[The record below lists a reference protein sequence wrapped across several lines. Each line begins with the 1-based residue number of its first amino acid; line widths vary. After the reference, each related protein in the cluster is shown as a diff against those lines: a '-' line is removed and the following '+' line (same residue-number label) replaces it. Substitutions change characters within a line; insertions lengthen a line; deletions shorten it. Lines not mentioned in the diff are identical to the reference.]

1 MKHKLFIII
10 SCIILSALIFVGCG
24 NSSKEAPESGSQV
37 SDNSNDSKDGL
48 PPLEK
53 DLKDLYKNAETIYY
67 NIVFGNF
74 NCDTSKKIEKDSF
87 IYYKV
92 DEPEFDS
99 YDEFQTYLSNYF
111 SEDFIN
117 REILSPNSVRF
128 IKDDKG
134 DLYMMDASRGS
145 NIFYAGH
152 VFHDVK
158 TSDSQITFTAT
169 AYYSNSQEAYDGEI
183 FYNEPE
189 NTEDFSTQNFTF
201 ALVKEENKWKFDQ
214 FTCFT

>member
-24 NSSKEAPESGSQV
+24 NSSKEKLESGSQV
-37 SDNSNDSKDGL
+37 SDNSNASKDGL
-48 PPLEK
+48 PPLEN

-74 NCDTSKKIEKDSF
+74 NCDTDKKIEKDSF

-99 YDEFQTYLSNYF
+99 YDAFQTYLSNYF
-111 SEDFIN
+111 TEDFIN

-145 NIFYAGH
+145 NIFYACH

-158 TSDSQITFTAT
+158 TSDSQITFIAT

-189 NTEDFSTQNFTF
+189 NAEDFSTQNFTF
-201 ALVKEENKWKFDQ
+201 ALVKEDNKWKFDQ